1 MGILMDQSH
10 AIAMGRQPN
19 LAPAVNATLKKLN
32 QKNAPFFM
40 LVEGSQ
46 IDWGG
51 HDNNLSYILSE
62 FEDFNGAVAASLA
75 FAKEDGN
82 TLVIVTADHETG
94 GLSLTKGNMKKK
106 RISGEFSTKGHSG
119 ILVPVFAFGPNSES
133 FTGIY
138 DNTSIFKK
146 M

>member
-1 MGILMDQSH
+1 FADI
-10 AIAMGRQPN
+10 
-19 LAPAVNATLKKLN
+19 K
-32 QKNAPFFM
+32 
-40 LVEGSQ
+40 
-46 IDWGG
+46 
-51 HDNNLSYILSE
+51 
-62 FEDFNGAVAASLA
+62 GAGAAAHA
-75 FAKEDGN
+75 FAKEDRN

-133 FTGIY
+133 FMGIY

-146 M
+146 MKALVN